1 MGLRWSAADG
11 LETHVAL
18 HLRTKRSTVEEK
30 CTAVYV
36 TVRAAQFIEI
46 PSKPQRGLERYLS
59 FDSIIMK

>member
-36 TVRAAQFIEI
+36 TVRAAQFIEM
-46 PSKPQRGLERYLS
+46 L
-59 FDSIIMK
+59 